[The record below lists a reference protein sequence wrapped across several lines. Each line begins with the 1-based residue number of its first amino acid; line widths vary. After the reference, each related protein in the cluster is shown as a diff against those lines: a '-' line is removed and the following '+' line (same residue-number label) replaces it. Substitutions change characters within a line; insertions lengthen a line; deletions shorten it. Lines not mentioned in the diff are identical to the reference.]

1 MFKTSNK
8 TWEPK
13 QVHHTVSTF
22 IESFKN
28 SFTTSLELERKPPT
42 TNLTKNETIA
52 LENLMLRDDIVIC
65 NADKGNAVVILD
77 VEDYIKEA
85 NKQLGDTSFYKE
97 LSHEPN

>member
-1 MFKTSNK
+1 
-8 TWEPK
+8 
-13 QVHHTVSTF
+13 
-22 IESFKN
+22 
-28 SFTTSLELERKPPT
+28 
-42 TNLTKNETIA
+42 
-52 LENLMLRDDIVIC
+52 MLRDDIVIC